1 MADVQAA
8 WIAASASIAVSLVS
22 LAGTFWTAQRSRELA
37 REQARVGEN
46 LARLNSSLSAENDA
60 AKAKRDY
67 EYEARKRLYA
77 ELYPLAFHLHEA
89 AFGAVNRIKNLALA
103 ARKGYLAEGADNWI
117 SGTDPYYFNSVIH
130 SLVAPLA
137 IYELM
142 TRRLTFLDLRLDQH
156 LYRQHFLASRAYRA
170 FRSDFDLADPSRCPA
185 IAFPDAPEEGY
196 KPPEIRPQV
205 PLTDLEQRRMWR
217 QGLYSGQVSQ
227 AVDAL
232 MLTDGTDGAGRARYR
247 VMTYAEFAKALG
259 ANDLR
264 TPDAGEGG
272 GGEMK
277 TALRPIS
284 DLFLDFHPARRPV
297 TWRILMAQTACYRAL
312 IAAARDPDLE
322 TSKILRQA
330 LFARSE
336 DRADFDWLGD
346 GTRAIPPALR
356 HGTDFA
362 AERDSSLSV
371 ADSYLKTAIE
381 DLDRHSVAR

>member
-1 MADVQAA
+1 
-8 WIAASASIAVSLVS
+8 
-22 LAGTFWTAQRSRELA
+22 
-37 REQARVGEN
+37 
-46 LARLNSSLSAENDA
+46 
-60 AKAKRDY
+60 
-67 EYEARKRLYA
+67 
-77 ELYPLAFHLHEA
+77 
-89 AFGAVNRIKNLALA
+89 
-103 ARKGYLAEGADNWI
+103 
-117 SGTDPYYFNSVIH
+117 
-130 SLVAPLA
+130 
-137 IYELM
+137 M

-362 AERDSSLSV
+362 AERDLS
-371 ADSYLKTAIE
+371 AERRRFLSQ
-381 DLDRHSVAR
+381 DRYRGFGSPLRRALNRAAAGVSPATPANANERPRECRRRSPRRSRHPPSRRPGRAGGRPIRPGRAWPRR